1 MTKAVEYVTYINIA
15 VTGIISNITR
25 SFNQSALAHMIYYGI
40 RTCFTR
46 EARRAL
52 HGEIV
57 AVGLFVQLHYNGLG
71 GERENLKEFM
81 RHLDMPL
88 SLRELG
94 VEATEANLL
103 ILEQYLADSPYVERT
118 EKGLGMLHESIR
130 KLSE

>member
-46 EARRAL
+46 EARQAL

-71 GERENLKEFM
+71 GRW
-81 RHLDMPL
+81 
-88 SLRELG
+88 
-94 VEATEANLL
+94 
-103 ILEQYLADSPYVERT
+103 RT
-118 EKGLGMLHESIR
+118 
-130 KLSE
+130 

>member
-46 EARRAL
+46 EARQAL

-71 GERENLKEFM
+71 GEMENLKEFM

-103 ILEQYLADSPYVERT
+103 ILEQYLADSPYV
-118 EKGLGMLHESIR
+118 GMLHESIR